1 MPLLEVEELAI
12 TAGGA
17 RVLEGLSF
25 RMGHATRLALVGE
38 SGAGKT
44 LVALAIAGL
53 LPETA
58 RREGVIRLDGTPQ
71 PLDGAAQV
79 GWRGKRIAMIADAS
93 TMALDPLMTA
103 AAQIAEA
110 AGGTGAEQ
118 QRRVAALLA
127 EVGLEPAHGRCYPG
141 ALTAG
146 QRQQVLLA
154 MALAAEP
161 AVLIADEPVAA
172 LDPPA
177 QRLVLDLIRKSC
189 DSRNMALLFV
199 SHDLKAVAALCN
211 EVMVLK
217 GGRVIE
223 SGPIAEVLRRPQQ
236 DYTKE
241 LVAAGK
247 HRARTLMRSP
257 IGTDLL
263 AVNGVTRAFGAPPLL
278 RFGRPAPRPALD
290 NVSFVLRRS
299 ECLAVVGPAG
309 SGKTTLARII
319 AGLDG
324 AGSGTLEMEHHT
336 YRGAD
341 LPRIL
346 RREITMVF
354 EDARGSFD
362 PRLTVGASVTEPL
375 RLEPQ
380 LILDEQADRLVEV
393 VRAAGLSP
401 DVLTRFPADFSDGD
415 MLRLAFA
422 RALIA
427 KPRLVIFD
435 EPVAALDVSLR
446 GEMLMLLNRL
456 RADFGLTSLVMSR
469 DLDTVRSIA
478 DRVLV
483 LEQGRIVETG
493 KPADLI
499 EAPQQP
505 LTRALVEARLPDV
518 ADAVRLPPEAVE

>member
-1 MPLLEVEELAI
+1 MPLLEVEGLAI

-58 RREGVIRLDGTPQ
+58 RREGVIRLDGTAQ
-71 PLDGAAQV
+71 PLDETAQV

-93 TMALDPLMTA
+93 TTALNPLMTA
-103 AAQIAEA
+103 AAQVAEA
-110 AGGTGAEQ
+110 VGGSGAE
-118 QRRVAALLA
+118 REKRTAALLA
-127 EVGLEPAHGRCYPG
+127 DVGLEPAHGRCYPG

-146 QRQQVLLA
+146 QRQQVLVA

-177 QRLVLDLIRKSC
+177 QRLVLDLIKKNC
-189 DSRNMALLFV
+189 DSRNMALLFI

-211 EVMVLK
+211 EMMVLQ
-217 GGRVIE
+217 GGKAIE
-223 SGPIAEVLRRPQQ
+223 SGPITEVLRRPQQ

-263 AVNGVTRAFGAPPLL
+263 AVNDVTRVFEAPLL
-278 RFGRPAPRPALD
+278 RFGRPGPRPALD
-290 NVSFVLRRS
+290 SVSFVLRRS

-319 AGLDG
+319 AGLDR
-324 AGSGTLEMEHHT
+324 ASSGTLEMEHHT
-336 YRGAD
+336 YRGTD
-341 LPRIL
+341 LPRVL
-346 RREITMVF
+346 RRQITMVF
-354 EDARGSFD
+354 EDARASFD

-380 LILDEQADRLVEV
+380 LILEEQADRLVEV

-401 DVLTRFPADFSDGD
+401 DVLTRYPASFSDGD

-483 LEQGRIVETG
+483 LEQGTIVETG